1 MKKIIIFGATSS
13 IAKNFAS
20 DANVKK
26 KFNNLLFKKKNAVLF
41 GYCNQYTCLP
51 DYCHW
56 LYI

>member
-20 DANVKK
+20 DPNLKK
-26 KFNNLLFKKKNAVLF
+26 KFHILGVVRKKTFKSKYYK
-41 GYCNQYTCLP
+41 
-51 DYCHW
+51 